1 MEHNSRRSFPK
12 AWSGISGKQT
22 NKFYHQSE
30 INSELSNQLKLKD
43 LCPFVHNNQ
52 GESQFVSPEMY
63 KPLQAVCRCGRTR
76 ESLHMGKCLQRALSP
91 DYKQAMVLNGTDA
104 WNGEPLNV
112 PSTSSL
118 YVKFLMFS
126 AAVSCV
132 RSVSLDQRTKAHT
145 SISFR
150 IQLKMCINWHPIF
163 ILAGLSQLGAAQEP
177 LIFETSRNP
186 WNNVASTTTIPIS
199 PTSTTNLVLVN
210 NVRIPGGLTPF
221 VPAPPPTQEFLNCF
235 GNCPTTSQYNPI
247 CGSNMQLY
255 MNEEKFNC
263 ARFCGAA
270 IIFGPLQFQST
281 VLADPV
287 FRRPNALAIAPART
301 YTGGYNHSTIHRAV
315 EKTTWTAPAVH
326 QPVLQAPGFI
336 IPSQNRSWIHTNQ
349 GSHGDLPGSVP
360 AQASGF
366 SSGRVA
372 SNNPQT
378 GVTGVYQPNPS
389 QGKIVNP
396 AFVVGKN
403 NGTFYSTYNTT
414 VPVRTYPY
422 GNL

>member
-1 MEHNSRRSFPK
+1 ME
-12 AWSGISGKQT
+12 AI
-22 NKFYHQSE
+22 Y
-30 INSELSNQLKLKD
+30 QL
-43 LCPFVHNNQ
+43 V
-52 GESQFVSPEMY
+52 V
-63 KPLQAVCRCGRTR
+63 
-76 ESLHMGKCLQRALSP
+76 
-91 DYKQAMVLNGTDA
+91 
-104 WNGEPLNV
+104 
-112 PSTSSL
+112 
-118 YVKFLMFS
+118 
-126 AAVSCV
+126 
-132 RSVSLDQRTKAHT
+132 
-145 SISFR
+145 
-150 IQLKMCINWHPIF
+150 
-163 ILAGLSQLGAAQEP
+163 IL
-177 LIFETSRNP
+177 
-186 WNNVASTTTIPIS
+186 
-199 PTSTTNLVLVN
+199 
-210 NVRIPGGLTPF
+210 
-221 VPAPPPTQEFLNCF
+221 
-235 GNCPTTSQYNPI
+235 
-247 CGSNMQLY
+247 
-255 MNEEKFNC
+255 
-263 ARFCGAA
+263 A
-270 IIFGPLQFQST
+270 IIFGPLQFQYT

-315 EKTTWTAPAVH
+315 EKTNWTAPAVH

-422 GNL
+422 GNLSI